1 MAEIEILQNM
11 ITDHLIRVS
20 SLARDDPERIALQNE
35 IEDTIRQS
43 VPGSFDS
50 FPPIS
55 TELLMAL
62 TKSERHALGRSR
74 IQKFCEACNHI
85 SSLIYRS
92 RGGREMNDD
101 DDDEDENG
109 DENEDD
115 VEDDD
120 EDVVVEETAN

>member
-1 MAEIEILQNM
+1 M

-20 SLARDDPERIALQNE
+20 SLSREDPERIALQNE
-35 IEDTIRQS
+35 IEDTTRRS

-62 TKSERHALGRSR
+62 TKSERHALGRIR
-74 IQKFCEACNHI
+74 MQKFCEACNHI

-101 DDDEDENG
+101 EDEDENG
-109 DENEDD
+109 DENDD
-115 VEDDD
+115 AVEDDD

>member
-1 MAEIEILQNM
+1 M
-11 ITDHLIRVS
+11 
-20 SLARDDPERIALQNE
+20 QNE

-43 VPGSFDS
+43 VPGSDVYS
-50 FPPIS
+50 FPPYTMEQEMTLI
-55 TELLMAL
+55 
-62 TKSERHALGRSR
+62 KIERHALGRIR
-74 IQKFCEACNHI
+74 MQKFCEACNHI

-101 DDDEDENG
+101 EDEDENG

-120 EDVVVEETAN
+120 EDVDVEETAN